1 MKKLLKHIV
10 YTTSLLMFATQ
21 ASAFVSKGFIPANV
35 SQIHVVINDSAS
47 DGCWTNIGEVKR
59 YAEDKLRLA
68 GFNVPEGNFEGYDD
82 IKHYVFVISITAQRN
97 GGLCFGAIDLNIQ
110 RATSLNS
117 IIGMFSLGAGSSIFS
132 GMQNVNQGALEII
145 GNYMKEVK
153 DPQW

>member
-1 MKKLLKHIV
+1 MKKLLIAV
-10 YTTSLLMFATQ
+10 MFVLFGSQ
-21 ASAFVSKGFIPANV
+21 VSASVFKDFVPANI
-35 SQIHVVINDSAS
+35 SKIHIEIVDRATE
-47 DGCWTNIGEVKR
+47 GCWTNIGEVKR

-145 GNYMKEVK
+145 GNYMKEVE

>member
-1 MKKLLKHIV
+1 
-10 YTTSLLMFATQ
+10 MFVLFGSQ
-21 ASAFVSKGFIPANV
+21 ASASVFKDFVPANI
-35 SQIHVVINDSAS
+35 SKIHIEIVDQATE
-47 DGCWTNIGEVKR
+47 GCWTNIGEVKR

-117 IIGMFSLGAGSSIFS
+117 TIGMFSLGAGSSIFS

-145 GNYMKEVK
+145 GNYMKEVE

>member
-1 MKKLLKHIV
+1 MKKLLIAV
-10 YTTSLLMFATQ
+10 MFVLFGSQ
-21 ASAFVSKGFIPANV
+21 ASASVFKDFVPANI
-35 SQIHVVINDSAS
+35 SKIHIEIVDRATE
-47 DGCWTNIGEVKR
+47 GCWTNIGEVKR

-117 IIGMFSLGAGSSIFS
+117 TIGMFSLGAGSSIFS

-145 GNYMKEVK
+145 GNYMKEVE

>member
-1 MKKLLKHIV
+1 MKKLLIAV
-10 YTTSLLMFATQ
+10 MFVLFGSQ
-21 ASAFVSKGFIPANV
+21 VSASVFKDFVPANI
-35 SQIHVVINDSAS
+35 SKIHIEIVDRATE
-47 DGCWTNIGEVKR
+47 GCWTNIGEVKR

>member
-1 MKKLLKHIV
+1 LKKLLIAV
-10 YTTSLLMFATQ
+10 MFVLFGSQ
-21 ASAFVSKGFIPANV
+21 ASASVFKDFVPANI
-35 SQIHVVINDSAS
+35 SKIHIEIVDRATE
-47 DGCWTNIGEVKR
+47 GCWTNIGEVKR

-145 GNYMKEVK
+145 GNYMKEVE

>member
-1 MKKLLKHIV
+1 MKKLLIAV
-10 YTTSLLMFATQ
+10 MFVLFGSQ
-21 ASAFVSKGFIPANV
+21 VSASVFKDFVPANI
-35 SQIHVVINDSAS
+35 SKIHIEIVDRATE
-47 DGCWTNIGEVKR
+47 GCWTNIGEVKR

-68 GFNVPEGNFEGYDD
+68 GFNVPEGNFKGYDD

>member
-1 MKKLLKHIV
+1 MKKLLIAV
-10 YTTSLLMFATQ
+10 MFVLFGSQ
-21 ASAFVSKGFIPANV
+21 ASASVFKDFVPANI
-35 SQIHVVINDSAS
+35 SKIHIEIVDRATE
-47 DGCWTNIGEVKR
+47 GCWTNIGEVKR

>member
-1 MKKLLKHIV
+1 MKKLLIAV
-10 YTTSLLMFATQ
+10 MFVLFGSQ
-21 ASAFVSKGFIPANV
+21 VSASVFKDFVPANI
-35 SQIHVVINDSAS
+35 SKIHIEIVDRATE
-47 DGCWTNIGEVKR
+47 GCWTNIGEVKR

-132 GMQNVNQGALEII
+132 GMQNVNRSALEIV
-145 GNYMKEVK
+145 GNFME
-153 DPQW
+153 QAAEN